1 MRKFKASI
9 DQELDEMRRCKA
21 DMQQLKD
28 EITNQYGVGYYQ
40 RDKQRIVISAPE
52 IVIGNVLKDGSLIP
66 NESSKVIIRSNS
78 IIQEGVGNAYGRG
91 SIVNKA
97 PQIKNVCVDV
107 GVDGLEAVVREDSQ
121 FTVQAQGIALQSENT
136 NGTFV
141 DIPCASKGEICLKA
155 DEHVTVAALAP
166 LKYRKSQI
174 EAEIKIQESAK
185 DTYEEAANL
194 GLDSIKTC
202 TDELSALFKRCSE
215 YFHATT
221 NMVQAPVFANLVN
234 IEDAHKSIKA
244 KQATLCQLTKE
255 FQENTSKAAEASRQL
270 KTLKAQKTAIE
281 ETQRKVDN
289 NECTNAAIDI
299 CAENTNIHS
308 VNADNTMCTSE
319 GAGVSISGKNIE
331 LSAISART
339 GLIKNSKLS
348 VNTAH
353 INLSTANTKD
363 VEGKSTKLAEGDVKI
378 TSREIYLESVD
389 KEYNADNAAQGA
401 AAEDLYVEK
410 ELTKGGTISLRAKNV
425 DVKSQNVQGEPD
437 GKFTVN
443 SKIVTMAA
451 QSQDKQSKQW
461 VTANDSIFTM
471 NYGGAFF
478 SSGWLALLANKDMM
492 FSAGENIDIQQG
504 GDKATIQLSKGKA
517 ILKGQ
522 ESNFMGKTII
532 SGTTT
537 FKGDAQFV
545 TASMEGLKVSGG
557 FEGPHT
563 IEGTEVKP
571 AEGGNEKLDSVVK
584 LSDLEEKIN
593 KINEASENEMEE
605 ERKEVDKQKAEE
617 QKEIKPGT

>member
-270 KTLKAQKTAIE
+270 KTLKAQKAAIE

-389 KEYNADNAAQGA
+389 KEYNAAQGA

-410 ELTKGGTISLRAKNV
+410 ELTKSGIISLRAKNV
-425 DVKSQNVQGEPD
+425 EVKSQNVQGEPD
-437 GKFTVN
+437 GEFNVN
-443 SKIVTMAA
+443 SKIVRMGA
-451 QSQDKQSKQW
+451 QVQDKQSKKLVPAQ
-461 VTANDSIFTM
+461 DSLFTV
-471 NYGGAFF
+471 NY
-478 SSGWLALLANKDMM
+478 SGTFIAATEWLGLLATKNVLV
-492 FSAGENIDIQQG
+492 SSEENIGILQGVNKAVIQLNDG
-504 GDKATIQLSKGKA
+504 KATM
-517 ILKGQ
+517 KGQ
-522 ESNFMGKTII
+522 EIDIMGKTIVNGI
-532 SGTTT
+532 AT
-537 FKGDAQFV
+537 FKADAQF
-545 TASMEGLKVSGG
+545 ASASIDGLHVKGG
-557 FEGPHT
+557 YQGPHSL
-563 IEGTEVKP
+563 EGSTVEAAPANDPKFEPNVK
-571 AEGGNEKLDSVVK
+571 S
-584 LSDLEEKIN
+584 SDLEENIN
-593 KINEASENEMEE
+593 KINETSEKEKEE
-605 ERKEVDKQKAEE
+605 ERKEVEKQKEEE